1 MSERAKHR
9 LVLHEIIFGA
19 ETRTG
24 KAFDIVL
31 MVLILLSV
39 LVVMIESIGSARD
52 AWGIWLIRA
61 EWTFTILFTIEYL
74 LRLYCVGNPMRY
86 ARSFFGIIDLLA
98 VLPTYLSL
106 FIAGSQA
113 LIVVRI
119 LRVLRVFRVLKFMKY
134 VHEMNDLRRALFAS
148 RRKVFIFMFG
158 VSMVAIIVGSLMYLI
173 EGPEHG
179 YTSIPK
185 SIYWAIVT
193 MTTVGYGDVSPE
205 TPLGQLLATVLMIL
219 GYGIIAV
226 PTGIVTSEMASQRYG
241 TEQRSSVRSC
251 PQCVQEIHN
260 SHAIYCHRCG
270 SKIDPEKES
279 VS

>member
-1 MSERAKHR
+1 MSERSKHR
-9 LVLHEIIFGA
+9 LALHEIIFGA
-19 ETRTG
+19 ETRSG
-24 KAFDIVL
+24 KAFDII
-31 MVLILLSV
+31 LIIFIVLSV
-39 LVVMIESIGSARD
+39 LVVMLESISSVRES
-52 AWGIWLIRA
+52 WGIWLIRA
-61 EWTFTILFTIEYL
+61 EWAFTILFTIEYL

-106 FIAGSQA
+106 FFAGSQA
-113 LIVVRI
+113 LTVVRI

-134 VHEMNDLRRALFAS
+134 VHEMNDLRRALYAS
-148 RRKVFIFMFG
+148 RRKIFIFMFG
-158 VSMVAIIVGSLMYLI
+158 VSMIAIIVGSLMYLI
-173 EGPEHG
+173 EGEEHG

-205 TPLGQLLATVLMIL
+205 TPLGQLLATILMIL

-226 PTGIVTSEMASQRYG
+226 PTGIVTSEMATQRYG
-241 TEQRSSVRSC
+241 TEQRNAVRSC

-270 SKIDPEKES
+270 SKIDPEQES
-279 VS
+279 V